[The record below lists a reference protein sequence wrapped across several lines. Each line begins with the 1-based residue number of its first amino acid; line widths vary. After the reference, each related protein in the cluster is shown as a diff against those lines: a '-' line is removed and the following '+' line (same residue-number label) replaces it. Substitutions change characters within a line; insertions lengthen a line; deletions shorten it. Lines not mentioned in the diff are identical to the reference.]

1 MEVVKATQDKLAM
14 IEAVLAEKDLSE
26 NSKGTLKR
34 TWDEYQTQTQ
44 GQVEE
49 LLSRKRSRVGE
60 MSEFLTTQNVLNSI
74 FSFPPS
80 RETLEE
86 WRGRHRGKRGGMG
99 PTWTNPQ
106 KVKTSSKEAPTPKEG
121 PSSSEERIQEQ
132 RERAKEPRKR
142 QGPIVT
148 QLPVFPPVECTLYTN
163 CTCIKCCCNINF
175 SPCDL
180 NSIFSLRAL
189 GITNGNPEF
198 LVNLS
203 DYIGNLG
210 MTLVRLIVTL

>member
-1 MEVVKATQDKLAM
+1 MRERWAKLDHDFAMLRTTTSLIFTEEGMVEVVKATQDKLAM

-132 RERAKEPRKR
+132 RERGPRNPGK
-142 QGPIVT
+142 
-148 QLPVFPPVECTLYTN
+148 
-163 CTCIKCCCNINF
+163 
-175 SPCDL
+175 D
-180 NSIFSLRAL
+180 RAQ
-189 GITNGNPEF
+189 
-198 LVNLS
+198 
-203 DYIGNLG
+203 
-210 MTLVRLIVTL
+210 